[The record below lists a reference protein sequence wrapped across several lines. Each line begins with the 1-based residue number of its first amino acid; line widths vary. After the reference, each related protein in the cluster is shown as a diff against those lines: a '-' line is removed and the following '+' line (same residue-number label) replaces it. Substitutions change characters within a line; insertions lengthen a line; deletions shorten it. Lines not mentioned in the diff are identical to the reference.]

1 MKRNQDK
8 IDQEENI
15 NLIEKERT
23 RIIKEMKEHVEQCF
37 HPSCEMV
44 EEIIILYDLF
54 KNSQK
59 QDPVT
64 LIVRRNVKGLP
75 KLETDCYLGSK
86 INSKMRET
94 HRLISVMHP

>member
-1 MKRNQDK
+1 
-8 IDQEENI
+8 
-15 NLIEKERT
+15 
-23 RIIKEMKEHVEQCF
+23 
-37 HPSCEMV
+37 MV
-44 EEIIILYDLF
+44 DEIIILYDLF
-54 KNSQK
+54 KNNQK

-86 INSKMRET
+86 INSKMKET